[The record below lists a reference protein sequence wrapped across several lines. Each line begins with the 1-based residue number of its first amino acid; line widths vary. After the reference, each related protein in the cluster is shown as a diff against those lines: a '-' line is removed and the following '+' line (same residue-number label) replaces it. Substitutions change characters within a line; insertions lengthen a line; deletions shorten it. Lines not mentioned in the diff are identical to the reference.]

1 MRPFRF
7 GVVAAPQE
15 APNAGSPTS
24 SASRTWA
31 TRPLLMPDG
40 VQLLSP
46 FSSLAVA
53 ATVAPLRVGTFV
65 LASPLRT
72 PRQAAWEAH
81 SLSVLTGGR
90 FDMGIGTGH
99 DRVPQGAAELGM
111 PYGTA
116 SERRDQVKQTVA
128 HLRELDGEQHTPVLM
143 AAAGPKALALAAE
156 IADIVTIAAGALA
169 SRDEFGAMV
178 AGLRAAAGARAEEI
192 ELAMNLFVVGDEVPP
207 WTQSFIGA
215 DVGDLVAADSL
226 TLLRGDVDAMVDEL
240 QRRRDAF
247 GTSYISVNAAFYE
260 QLAPVVTTSRSA
272 DRAVGRAPAG
282 AGVAAS
288 GRPHCAR

>member
-1 MRPFRF
+1 MADEW
-7 GVVAAPQE
+7 VAVAK
-15 APNAGSPTS
+15 
-24 SASRTWA
+24 RTA
-31 TRPLLMPDG
+31 ELGYSTLLMPDG

-53 ATVAPLRVGTFV
+53 ATVAPSLRVGTYV

-81 SLSVLTGGR
+81 SLTVLTGGR

-128 HLRELDGEQHTPVLM
+128 HLRELDGDVHTPVMM
-143 AAAGPKALALAAE
+143 AASGPRALALAAE
-156 IADIVTIAAGALA
+156 IADIVAVAAGPFAT
-169 SRDEFGAMV
+169 RDEVAAST
-178 AGLRAAAGARAEEI
+178 AGLRATAGSRAAEI
-192 ELAMNLFVVGDEVPP
+192 ELAMNVFVVGDEVPP
-207 WTQSFIGA
+207 WVQGFLGVDAQQLI
-215 DVGDLVAADSL
+215 AADSL
-226 TLLRGDVDAMVDEL
+226 TMLRGSVDGMVDEL

-247 GTSYISVNAAFYE
+247 GTSYISVNQAFYE
-260 QLAPVVTTSRSA
+260 ELAPVVERLTGS
-272 DRAVGRAPAG
+272 
-282 AGVAAS
+282 
-288 GRPHCAR
+288 

>member
-1 MRPFRF
+1 MESEMRPFRF
-7 GVVAAPQE
+7 GVVAAPQGAE
-15 APNAGSPTS
+15 RWVADVKRISDLGYSTV
-24 SASRTWA
+24 
-31 TRPLLMPDG
+31 LMPDG

-53 ATVAPLRVGTFV
+53 ATVAPVRVGTFV

-81 SLSVLTGGR
+81 SLSVLTQGR

-99 DRVPQGAAELGM
+99 DRVPEGAAELGM

-128 HLRELDGEQHTPVLM
+128 HLRELDGEQRTPVLM
-143 AAAGPKALALAAE
+143 AAAGPKALTLAAE

-169 SRDEFGAMV
+169 GRDEFGAMV
-178 AGLRAAAGARAEEI
+178 TSLRAAAGARAEQI

-207 WTQSFIGA
+207 WTKSFIGA
-215 DVGDLVAADSL
+215 DMADLVAADSL

-240 QRRRDAF
+240 QRRREAF

-260 QLAPVVTTSRSA
+260 ALAPVVERL
-272 DRAVGRAPAG
+272 AG
-282 AGVAAS
+282 Q
-288 GRPHCAR
+288 

>member
-7 GVVAAPQE
+7 GVVATPQE
-15 APNAGSPTS
+15 GPERWIAAAKRVADLGY
-24 SASRTWA
+24 A
-31 TRPLLMPDG
+31 TLLMPDG

-90 FDMGIGTGH
+90 FEMGIGTGH

-128 HLRELDGEQHTPVLM
+128 HLRELDGEHHTPVLM
-143 AAAGPKALALAAE
+143 AASGPKALALAAE
-156 IADIVTIAAGALA
+156 IADIVTLAGGPFAT
-169 SRDEFGAMV
+169 RDEVAAMT
-178 AGLRAAAGARAEEI
+178 AGMRTTAGARADEI
-192 ELAMNLFVVGDEVPP
+192 ELAMNIFVVGDEVPP
-207 WTQSFIGA
+207 WVQGFIGA
-215 DVGDLVAADSL
+215 DAEALIAADSL
-226 TLLRGDVDAMVDEL
+226 TMLRGDVDAMVDEL

-247 GTSYISVNAAFYE
+247 GTSYISVNAAFSE
-260 QLAPVVTTSRSA
+260 QLAPVVERLT
-272 DRAVGRAPAG
+272 GR
-282 AGVAAS
+282 
-288 GRPHCAR
+288 

>member
-15 APNAGSPTS
+15 GPE
-24 SASRTWA
+24 RWVA
-31 TRPLLMPDG
+31 TAKRIADLGYATLLMPDG

-53 ATVAPLRVGTFV
+53 ATAAPALLVGTFV

-81 SLSVLTGGR
+81 SLAALTGGR
-90 FDMGIGTGH
+90 FEMGIGTGH

-128 HLRELDGEQHTPVLM
+128 HLRELDGEQHTPVLV
-143 AAAGPKALALAAE
+143 AAGGPKALTLAAE
-156 IADIVTIAAGALA
+156 IADIVTLAAGPFAG
-169 SRDEFGAMV
+169 RDEVAAM
-178 AGLRAAAGARAEEI
+178 AAALRENAGARADEI

-207 WTQSFIGA
+207 WVKGFIGA
-215 DVGDLVAADSL
+215 DAEQLIAADSL
-226 TLLRGDVDAMVDEL
+226 TMLRGDVDAMVDEL
-240 QRRRDAF
+240 QRRRETI

-260 QLAPVVTTSRSA
+260 QLAPVVERL
-272 DRAVGRAPAG
+272 
-282 AGVAAS
+282 S
-288 GRPHCAR
+288 GT

>member
-7 GVVAAPQE
+7 GVVAAPQ
-15 APNAGSPTS
+15 
-24 SASRTWA
+24 SAERWVADVKRIADLGYSTV
-31 TRPLLMPDG
+31 LMPDG

-128 HLRELDGEQHTPVLM
+128 HLRELDGEQYTPVLM
-143 AAAGPKALALAAE
+143 AASGPKALALAAE
-156 IADIVTIAAGALA
+156 IADIVTVAAGALA

-178 AGLRAAAGARAEEI
+178 TSLRAAAGARAEEI

-207 WTQSFIGA
+207 WTKGFIGA
-215 DVGDLVAADSL
+215 DIDDLIAADSL

-247 GTSYISVNAAFYE
+247 GTSYVSVNAAFYE
-260 QLAPVVTTSRSA
+260 ALAPVVERL
-272 DRAVGRAPAG
+272 AG
-282 AGVAAS
+282 T
-288 GRPHCAR
+288 

>member
-7 GVVAAPQE
+7 GVVAAPQG
-15 APNAGSPTS
+15 AQRWVADVKRIADLGYSTV
-24 SASRTWA
+24 
-31 TRPLLMPDG
+31 LMPDG

-111 PYGTA
+111 PYGSA

-128 HLRELDGEQHTPVLM
+128 HLRELDGDHHTPVLT
-143 AAAGPKALALAAE
+143 AASGPKALALAAE
-156 IADIVTIAAGALA
+156 IADIVTLAAAPLA
-169 SRDEFGAMV
+169 GRDQFAAMV
-178 AGLRAAAGARAEEI
+178 EDLHAAAGARAEEL

-207 WTQSFIGA
+207 WMTGFIGA
-215 DVGDLVAADSL
+215 DVDDLVAADSL
-226 TLLRGDVDAMVDEL
+226 TLLRGDVDAMIDEL

-247 GTSYISVNAAFYE
+247 GTSYISVNSAFYE
-260 QLAPVVTTSRSA
+260 AFAPVVERL
-272 DRAVGRAPAG
+272 AG
-282 AGVAAS
+282 K
-288 GRPHCAR
+288 

>member
-7 GVVAAPQE
+7 GVVATPQ
-15 APNAGSPTS
+15 AGPERWIADVKRIAGLGYSTV
-24 SASRTWA
+24 
-31 TRPLLMPDG
+31 LMPDG

-81 SLSVLTGGR
+81 SLTVLTGGR

-128 HLRELDGEQHTPVLM
+128 HLRDLDGEQHTPVLM
-143 AAAGPKALALAAE
+143 AASGPKALTLAAE
-156 IADIVTIAAGALA
+156 IADIVTLAAGPFAT
-169 SRDEFGAMV
+169 REEFAAM
-178 AGLRAAAGARAEEI
+178 AARLRATAGSRADEI

-207 WTQSFIGA
+207 WTRGFIGA
-215 DVGDLVAADSL
+215 DLDELVAAGSL
-226 TLLRGDVDAMVDEL
+226 VMLRGDVDAMVDEL

-247 GTSYISVNAAFYE
+247 GTSYISVNSAFYE
-260 QLAPVVTTSRSA
+260 QLAPVVERLA
-272 DRAVGRAPAG
+272 GR
-282 AGVAAS
+282 
-288 GRPHCAR
+288 

>member
-1 MRPFRF
+1 MRTFRF
-7 GVVAAPQE
+7 GVVATPQE
-15 APNAGSPTS
+15 GLE
-24 SASRTWA
+24 RWVA
-31 TRPLLMPDG
+31 TAKRIADLGYATLLMPDG

-90 FDMGIGTGH
+90 FEMGIGTGH
-99 DRVPQGAAELGM
+99 ERVPEGAAELGM

-143 AAAGPKALALAAE
+143 AAGGPKALALAAE
-156 IADIVTIAAGALA
+156 IADIVTLAAGPFAT
-169 SRDEFGAMV
+169 RDDVGAMAASLREA
-178 AGLRAAAGARAEEI
+178 AGSRAAEI

-207 WTQSFIGA
+207 WVKGFIGA
-215 DVGDLVAADSL
+215 DVEQLVAADSL
-226 TLLRGDVDAMVDEL
+226 TMLRGGVNAMVDEL
-240 QRRRDAF
+240 QRRRDTL

-260 QLAPVVTTSRSA
+260 QLAPVVERLT
-272 DRAVGRAPAG
+272 GK
-282 AGVAAS
+282 
-288 GRPHCAR
+288 

>member
-1 MRPFRF
+1 MESDMRPFRF
-7 GVVAAPQE
+7 GVVAAPQGAE
-15 APNAGSPTS
+15 RWVADVKRIADLGYSTV
-24 SASRTWA
+24 
-31 TRPLLMPDG
+31 LMPDG

-53 ATVAPLRVGTFV
+53 ATVAPVRVGTFV

-81 SLSVLTGGR
+81 SLSVLTQGR

-99 DRVPQGAAELGM
+99 DRVPEGAAELGM

-116 SERRDQVKQTVA
+116 AERRDQVKQTVA
-128 HLRELDGEQHTPVLM
+128 HLRELDGEQRTPVLM
-143 AAAGPKALALAAE
+143 AAAGPKALTLAAE
-156 IADIVTIAAGALA
+156 IADIVTLAAGPFAG
-169 SRDEFGAMV
+169 RDEVAAMA
-178 AGLRAAAGARAEEI
+178 AGLRENAGARADEI

-207 WTQSFIGA
+207 WQKDFIGA
-215 DVGDLVAADSL
+215 DIDDLVAADSL

-247 GTSYISVNAAFYE
+247 GVSYVSVNSAFYE
-260 QLAPVVTTSRSA
+260 ALAPVVERLA
-272 DRAVGRAPAG
+272 GR
-282 AGVAAS
+282 
-288 GRPHCAR
+288 

>member
-7 GVVAAPQE
+7 GVVAAPQGAE
-15 APNAGSPTS
+15 RWVADVKRIAELGYSTV
-24 SASRTWA
+24 
-31 TRPLLMPDG
+31 LMPDG

-90 FDMGIGTGH
+90 FEMGIGTGH

-156 IADIVTIAAGALA
+156 IADIVTLAGGPFAT
-169 SRDEFGAMV
+169 RDEFAAMA
-178 AGLRAAAGARAEEI
+178 AGLRATSGARADEI
-192 ELAMNLFVVGDEVPP
+192 ELAMNIFVVGDEVPP
-207 WTQSFIGA
+207 WVRGFIGA
-215 DVGDLVAADSL
+215 DAEALIAADSL
-226 TLLRGDVDAMVDEL
+226 TMLRGDLDAMVDEL
-240 QRRRDAF
+240 QRRREAF

-260 QLAPVVTTSRSA
+260 QLAPVVERLTGS
-272 DRAVGRAPAG
+272 
-282 AGVAAS
+282 
-288 GRPHCAR
+288 